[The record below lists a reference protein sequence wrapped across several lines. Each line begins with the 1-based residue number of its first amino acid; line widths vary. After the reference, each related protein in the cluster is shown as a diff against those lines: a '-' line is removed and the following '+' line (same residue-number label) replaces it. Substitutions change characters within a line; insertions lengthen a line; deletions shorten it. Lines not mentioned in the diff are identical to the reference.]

1 MTIVDR
7 VRPNVTDFPTDR
19 SPESL
24 EERLE
29 ALRDH
34 LEATAELPIDPKTNR
49 WLGEAEAVARDAAA
63 DDIDPATARERVAQ
77 VQRLLS
83 AADDPDREDAV
94 AHLEA
99 ARELCAAVLSS

>member
-1 MTIVDR
+1 MTALEP
-7 VRPNVTDFPTDR
+7 VRPSVTDPDDAL
-19 SPESL
+19 ES
-24 EERLE
+24 RLA

-49 WLGEAEAVARDAAA
+49 WLGEAEAVARDATA
-63 DDIDPATARERVAQ
+63 DDVDPETARKRVRQ

-83 AADDPDREDAV
+83 AADDPDHEDAV

-99 ARELCAAVLSS
+99 ARELCDRILQ